1 MTLNLWKSF
10 VNLYKKKN
18 MSKIPVTV
26 YAEMTPNPATMKF
39 VANNYLID
47 PSKQVEFT
55 SQADAKGFS
64 PLAEELFN
72 FPFVKGVFIAS
83 NFVSVTK
90 TEALSWDFVN
100 QELRDFIRNFIAD
113 GKEILIRLPEPKAAG
128 SSEGSKQKIEFASSE
143 YDQQIVQLLDEY
155 VKPAVEGDGGAIEF
169 RNFQDGTVTVL
180 LKGACSGCPSSTAT
194 LKNGIEQL
202 LIQHIPQVKEV
213 VAEAV

>member
-1 MTLNLWKSF
+1 
-10 VNLYKKKN
+10 

-55 SQADAKGFS
+55 SQAEAKGYS

-72 FPFVKGVFIAS
+72 FPFVKGVFIAA
-83 NFVSVTK
+83 NFVSITK

-100 QELRDFIRNFIAD
+100 QELRDFIRNYIAD
-113 GKEILIRLPEPKAAG
+113 GKEILIRIPEPKAAPVATNVAG
-128 SSEGSKQKIEFASSE
+128 ESKTSNYSPSE
-143 YDQQIVQLLDEY
+143 YDTAIQDLLEEY
-155 VKPAVEGDGGAIEF
+155 VKPAVESDGGAIEF
-169 RNFQDGTVTVL
+169 RSYNEGVVTVL

-194 LKNGIEQL
+194 LKGGIEQL
-202 LIQHIPQVKEV
+202 LKQHIPEVTEV
-213 VAEAV
+213 VAEEG

>member
-1 MTLNLWKSF
+1 
-10 VNLYKKKN
+10 

-55 SQADAKGFS
+55 AQADAKGYS

-83 NFVSVTK
+83 NFVSITK
-90 TEALSWDFVN
+90 TEALSWDFVT
-100 QELRDFIRNFIAD
+100 QDLRDFIRNYVAD
-113 GKEILIRLPEPKAAG
+113 GKEILIRIPEPKPV
-128 SSEGSKQKIEFASSE
+128 SSKSE
-143 YDQQIVQLLDEY
+143 NKSVKNYAPSDFDQHIVDLLDEY

-169 RNFQDGTVTVL
+169 RNYSDGVVTVI

-202 LIQHIPQVKEV
+202 LMQHIPEVKEV
-213 VAEAV
+213 VAEAM

>member
-1 MTLNLWKSF
+1 
-10 VNLYKKKN
+10 

-26 YAEMTPNPATMKF
+26 YAEVTPNPATMKF

-64 PLAEELFN
+64 PLAAELFN
-72 FPFVKGVFIAS
+72 FPFVKGVFIAA

-90 TEALSWDFVN
+90 TEALSWDFVTTD
-100 QELRDFIRNFIAD
+100 LRDFIRNHIAD
-113 GKEILIRLPEPKAAG
+113 GKEILIQMPKSKAT
-128 SSEGSKQKIEFASSE
+128 SSTSESPLNTAVTPSEFDGLIEDILE
-143 YDQQIVQLLDEY
+143 EH

-169 RNFQDGTVTVL
+169 RHFKDGIVTVL

-194 LKNGIEQL
+194 LKGGIEQL
-202 LIQHIPQVKEV
+202 LMQHIPEVKEV
-213 VAEAV
+213 VAEEG